1 LTSIQ
6 YRGCL
11 FTDKKTAIGFLC
23 SFPQRAEAYNTVCM
37 MSIILR
43 QLSRIRKYVIDEL
56 KREKYKE
63 KEYLKI

>member
-1 LTSIQ
+1 
-6 YRGCL
+6 
-11 FTDKKTAIGFLC
+11 
-23 SFPQRAEAYNTVCM
+23 M